1 MEANQLT
8 AKQMDSI
15 GQHADVITD
24 EILQLL
30 VQELHMD
37 FDGIVKRPGLEA
49 PQQQQVIE
57 GIETNLF
64 AIERYVVEVYEEIE
78 SRCPKL

>member
-1 MEANQLT
+1 
-8 AKQMDSI
+8 
-15 GQHADVITD
+15 
-24 EILQLL
+24 
-30 VQELHMD
+30 MD
-37 FDGIVKRPGLEA
+37 FDGIVKRPGLEV